1 MHFSV
6 ITYQLTQLRL
16 AKVLTVNR
24 DADDSVVEFADRVH
38 KINKRNKMQ
47 VRWLVI
53 TGQLC

>member
-1 MHFSV
+1 MHSASNHEPVNRVRF
-6 ITYQLTQLRL
+6 
-16 AKVLTVNR
+16 VNR

-53 TGQLC
+53 TGLLC